1 MTGDEARA
9 AILAHLDRIDRAER
23 IFVYDKEG
31 YATPLRDPRYATPL
45 SLVNE
50 NVLPYCYVKM
60 SSCAW

>member
-31 YATPLRDPRYATPL
+31 YASPLDRGRL
-45 SLVNE
+45 SG
-50 NVLPYCYVKM
+50 
-60 SSCAW
+60 